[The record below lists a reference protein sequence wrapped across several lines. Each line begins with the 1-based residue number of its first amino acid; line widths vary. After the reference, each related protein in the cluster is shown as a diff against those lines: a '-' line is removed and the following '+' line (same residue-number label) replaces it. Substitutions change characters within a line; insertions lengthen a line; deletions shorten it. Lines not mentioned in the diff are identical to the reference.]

1 MCHTF
6 STSLPEIQKPTSA
19 CVYPRVT
26 QLCQKA
32 EEKTWGLTQLPDHA
46 QNTCV
51 MWWCCRHHHKT
62 YIQMQ
67 DLCLG
72 ITVDTIPLHVF
83 FQCPQPAPES
93 QHSQGYKT
101 RICYACILCAPEIAP
116 EFGTFSTLATALKP
130 PSSSSSLCL
139 FSPSSS
145 SLEKLDAFFFFLC
158 VSSASFF

>member
-1 MCHTF
+1 MFIHEWHNCAKRLKKKHGG
-6 STSLPEIQKPTSA
+6 P
-19 CVYPRVT
+19 
-26 QLCQKA
+26 
-32 EEKTWGLTQLPDHA
+32 TQLPDHA

-51 MWWCCRHHHKT
+51 MWWCCTHNHKT

-72 ITVDTIPLHVF
+72 IMVDIIPVHVF

-101 RICYACILCAPEIAP
+101 WICYACILCAPEKAP
-116 EFGTFSTLATALKP
+116 KFGTFSTLATALTP

-139 FSPSSS
+139 FSPSAS
-145 SLEKLDAFFFFLC
+145 SLEKLDAFFSFSAFHLLLFSNAFFECGL
-158 VSSASFF
+158 